1 MAYSFTPDQLN
12 ALKQRATRLF
22 GYQQQWMRNP
32 ARQRHYTKMRQ
43 CGADFAFS
51 LEALI
56 DAIETGRNQVFI
68 GTTEAYAEG
77 SSRCYIVGFAR
88 EVGVRIKSDTGK
100 IVLSNGAEICF
111 AGEKSLFAGLC
122 GNAYVSEYA
131 WATHPRTLFT
141 LGKAVA
147 ANIRHR
153 LTTYTTP
160 SKNREAWKVWKNL
173 SPASRGTVILSDHMR
188 EDAALFSP
196 EDIDEYRRTMSAE
209 NFAMLFMGKW
219 PQEDQEQPE

>member
-1 MAYSFTPDQLN
+1 MAYSFTPEQLN

-32 ARQRHYTKMRQ
+32 TRQRHYTKMRQ

-68 GTTEAYAEG
+68 GTTEASAEG
-77 SSRCYIVGFAR
+77 ANRHYIAAFAHD
-88 EVGVRIKSDTGK
+88 VGVNIKGDTGR
-100 IVLSNGAEICF
+100 ILLSNGAVIYF
-111 AGEKSLFAGLC
+111 AGEKSLFSGLC

-131 WATHPRTLFT
+131 WANHPRTLFA

-147 ANIRHR
+147 ANVRHR
-153 LTTYTTP
+153 LTTYTSP
-160 SKNREAWKVWKNL
+160 SKNQAAWKVWKNL
-173 SPASRGTVILSDHMR
+173 SSASRGTVILSDHMR
-188 EDAALFSP
+188 EDAPLFSP

>member
-68 GTTEAYAEG
+68 GQRKPAQKALTV
-77 SSRCYIVGFAR
+77 I
-88 EVGVRIKSDTGK
+88 
-100 IVLSNGAEICF
+100 
-111 AGEKSLFAGLC
+111 
-122 GNAYVSEYA
+122 
-131 WATHPRTLFT
+131 TL
-141 LGKAVA
+141 
-147 ANIRHR
+147 
-153 LTTYTTP
+153 P
-160 SKNREAWKVWKNL
+160 L
-173 SPASRGTVILSDHMR
+173 SPMMW
-188 EDAALFSP
+188 E
-196 EDIDEYRRTMSAE
+196 
-209 NFAMLFMGKW
+209 
-219 PQEDQEQPE
+219 